1 MPATFRFVTRLNL
14 VELLGRKA
22 RNIPE
27 LLEGLRLVPGTSI
40 YYHTHRFLQQHHYLS
55 PEPPNDFA
63 FWVTNALGLNDVGER
78 LASVDT
84 VSVPTIRDLRTQY
97 LEILGSYSQGR
108 RARNGDCPEGQ
119 EFHFMSCRTFILPTP
134 HEAHDLEEF
143 RDILKT
149 ISINSIYFHIFEARL
164 RLERGENDFSRWL
177 ADMGQ
182 NQLAQE
188 ISHLD
193 PYTITLE
200 GLRRELVQKVSRYV
214 EHP

>member
-27 LLEGLRLVPGTSI
+27 LLEGLRLVPGTSV

-63 FWVTNALGLNDVGER
+63 FWVTNALGLNDLGER

-84 VSVPTIRDLRTQY
+84 VSVPTIRDLRTRY
-97 LEILGSYSQGR
+97 LEILGSYSQGHQ
-108 RARNGDCPEGQ
+108 ARNGDCPEGQ

-134 HEAHDLEEF
+134 YEAHNLEEF
-143 RDILKT
+143 RDILKK

-164 RLERGENDFSRWL
+164 RLERGDNDFSKWL
-177 ADMGQ
+177 TDMGQ

-200 GLRRELVQKVSRYV
+200 GLRKELVQKVSRYV
-214 EHP
+214 QHP